1 MPDNEAKNVDST
13 RKSRAFC
20 ELGANLS
27 PSLALM
33 TSSSDLPYDD
43 NLMDSTQAASSTV
56 RKLWQVLTPD
66 QRRAAMV
73 LFGLSLVG
81 MILETLGVGLVIPA
95 IAVMT
100 QGDVAT
106 RYPKFAPVL
115 LSLGNPTSEQLV
127 ISGMLILVV
136 IYAVK
141 ALFLAFLA
149 WRQTRFVYRVQ
160 ADLSQRLF
168 AGYLGQPYVFHMRR
182 NSAELIRNV
191 LNETNIF
198 AQTVLM
204 AGLGFLVEL
213 LVLLGISLLMLAV
226 EPLGALLVVST
237 LGVASWGFNRVTQ
250 HHLSHWGV
258 KRQLHEGRRIQHL
271 QQGLGGAKDVK
282 LLGREDEFLSEFRRH
297 NEGFTQVGA
306 RYATIGQLPRL
317 WLELLA
323 VTGLAALVLVV
334 LWQGHPLEAL
344 VPTLGLFAVGAFRLL
359 PSVNRLISTMQS
371 VRYGLPAIAVLH
383 SELALLRDTH
393 APERGRLLPF
403 RDSLK
408 LEQVVFQYP
417 STEADTIRGITLQ
430 IARGTSVGFIGST
443 GTGKTTLVDII
454 LGLLTPNSGRVL
466 VDGIDI
472 RGHERGWQDQIGY
485 VPQSIFLT
493 DDSLRRNIA
502 FGLPNEQIDD
512 DAIWR
517 AVRAAQLETFVN
529 ESPAGIETMVGERGV
544 RLSGGQRQRIGIAR
558 ALYNDPSVLVLD
570 EATSALDSV
579 TEREFMETINTLRG
593 TKTVII
599 IAHRLSTV
607 EHCDRLFRLD
617 QGRVVEEGE
626 AAAVLGTLDDSSAL
640 SHRIPVSGHAM
651 KSSQS

>member
-1 MPDNEAKNVDST
+1 M
-13 RKSRAFC
+13 
-20 ELGANLS
+20 
-27 PSLALM
+27 M
-33 TSSSDLPYDD
+33 
-43 NLMDSTQAASSTV
+43 
-56 RKLWQVLTPD
+56 
-66 QRRAAMV
+66 
-73 LFGLSLVG
+73 
-81 MILETLGVGLVIPA
+81 LETLGVGLVIPA
-95 IAVMT
+95 MAVMT

-115 LSLGNPTSEQLV
+115 HSLGNPTGEQLV
-127 ISGMLILVV
+127 IAGMLTLVA
-136 IYAVK
+136 IYAAK

-149 WRQTRFVYRVQ
+149 WRQMRFVYRVQ
-160 ADLSQRLF
+160 AQLSQRLF
-168 AGYLGQPYVFHMRR
+168 AGYLLQPYVFHLRR
-182 NSAELIRNV
+182 NSAELIRNA

-204 AGLGFLVEL
+204 AGLGFLVEI

-250 HHLSHWGV
+250 HRLSHWGV
-258 KRQLHEGRRIQHL
+258 RRQLHEGRRIQYL

-282 LLGREDEFLSEFRRH
+282 LLGREDEFLSEFRGH
-297 NEGFTQVGA
+297 NEGFTRVGA

-359 PSVNRLISTMQS
+359 PSVNRLIGAVQNI
-371 VRYGLPAIAVLH
+371 RYGLPAIAVLH
-383 SELALLRDTH
+383 SELALLRNTH
-393 APERGRLLPF
+393 GPERGRLLPF

-408 LEQVVFQYP
+408 LERVVFRYP
-417 STEADTIRGITLQ
+417 STETDTICGITLQ
-430 IARGTSVGFIGST
+430 IARGTAVGFIGST

-454 LGLLTPNSGRVL
+454 LGLLTPNSGRIL

-529 ESPAGIETMVGERGV
+529 ESPAGLDTMVGERGV
-544 RLSGGQRQRIGIAR
+544 RLSGGQRQRVGIAR
-558 ALYNDPSVLVLD
+558 ALYHDPSVLVLD
-570 EATSALDSV
+570 EATSALDGV
-579 TEREFMETINTLRG
+579 TEREFMETIRTLRG
-593 TKTVII
+593 TKTIII
-599 IAHRLSTV
+599 IAHRLSSV
-607 EHCDRLFRLD
+607 EGCDRLFRLD

-626 AAAVLGTLDDSSAL
+626 TATVLGKLGDLSAL
-640 SHRIPVSGHAM
+640 SLRIPVSGDVK